1 MRAHRSSVYLSGWE
15 YNRLLQADPTRPRIS
30 ALPASILWNGSHQL
44 WMFEQVYCARES
56 FENEIEATDRLGW
69 VNGTVLRDLQHEGI
83 LRTVDWKTLPVEL
96 KDRLRR
102 TRTAALERLPEAR
115 IRAAINNGEASTLE
129 LAKILILE
137 PILDHFGC
145 FESGA
150 PNSISNWSSG
160 RPAPTDPLRAPSTL
174 THLLANGLQVCRPPG
189 TGISDE
195 ANRRQRHVQE
205 TVESPM
211 IPHLLA
217 GEGEFQGARGFV
229 PYFRKL
235 ERHRDAYEATNSQ
248 LTSDWRQNKKQ
259 LFSLREAADRHLWP
273 DLHGHWLPLINNA
286 DSDEELDRAAQ
297 EFSRW
302 IRGALTIA
310 PIVKYL
316 TNRPT
321 SIAVGQF
328 GPIGL
333 SAALA
338 YAGVPLSDAAA
349 AGLSTYVAGTAAGYY
364 LNRITNLAL
373 FYQEARRVLAP

>member
-1 MRAHRSSVYLSGWE
+1 MPARRSSVYLSGWE
-15 YNRLLQADPTRPRIS
+15 YNRLLQADPSRPRIS

-44 WMFEQVYCARES
+44 WMFEHVYCARES

-69 VNGTVLRDLQHEGI
+69 VNGTVLRDLQREGI
-83 LRTVDWKTLPVEL
+83 LKTIDWKTLPVEL

-102 TRTAALERLPEAR
+102 TRAEALQRLPEAR
-115 IRAAINNGEASTLE
+115 IRAAISNGEAPTLE

-150 PNSISNWSSG
+150 PNSISNWSLS
-160 RPAPTDPLRAPSTL
+160 RTAATNSPRVSSTL
-174 THLLANGLQVCRPPG
+174 AHLLTDGLQVCRPPG
-189 TGISDE
+189 TGISEE

-217 GEGEFQGARGFV
+217 GEGEFKGARGFV

-235 ERHRDAYEATNSQ
+235 ERYRDAYEATNSQ
-248 LTSDWRQNKKQ
+248 LTSDWHQNKQQ
-259 LFSLREAADRHLWP
+259 LFALREAAGRYLWP
-273 DLHGHWLPLINNA
+273 DLHGYWLPLIKNVN
-286 DSDEELDRAAQ
+286 SNEEMDRAAQ

-302 IRGALTIA
+302 IRGALTLA

-316 TNRPT
+316 TNRPM

-328 GPIGL
+328 GPVGL

-338 YAGVPLSDAAA
+338 CAGVPLSDAAA
-349 AGLSTYVAGTAAGYY
+349 AGLITYAAGTAAGNY
-364 LNRITNLAL
+364 LNRVTDLAL
-373 FYQEARRVLAP
+373 FYQEAHKVLAP

>member
-1 MRAHRSSVYLSGWE
+1 MPAHRSSVYLSGWE
-15 YNRLLQADPTRPRIS
+15 YNRLLQADPTAPRIS

-44 WMFEQVYCARES
+44 WMFENIYCARES

-69 VNGTVLRDLQHEGI
+69 VNGTVLRDLYDEGI
-83 LRTVDWKTLPVEL
+83 LKTVDWKTLPIEL

-102 TRTAALERLPEAR
+102 TRMEALERLPEAR
-115 IRAAINNGEASTLE
+115 IRAAITSGEAPTLE

-150 PNSISNWSSG
+150 PNSISNWSSS
-160 RPAPTDPLRAPSTL
+160 RTVPPDSLQAPSTL
-174 THLLANGLQVCRPPG
+174 THLLTSGLQVCRPPG
-189 TGISDE
+189 TGISEE
-195 ANRRQRHVQE
+195 AKRRQRHVQE
-205 TVESPM
+205 AVESPM

-248 LTSDWRQNKKQ
+248 LASDWHRNKQQ
-259 LFSLREAADRHLWP
+259 LFALREAAERYLWP
-273 DLHGHWLPLINNA
+273 DLHGHWLPLIKNA
-286 DSDEELDRAAQ
+286 SNEELDRAAQ

-302 IRGALTIA
+302 IRGALTLA

-321 SIAVGQF
+321 RIAIGQF

-338 YAGVPLSDAAA
+338 YAGVPLNDAMA
-349 AGLSTYVAGTAAGYY
+349 AGLATYVAGTKAGNY
-364 LNRITNLAL
+364 LNRVTNLAL
-373 FYQEARRVLAP
+373 FYQEARRVLTP